1 MQNFEIG
8 FASTK
13 LGESFNSKSANNSRF
28 VRAMNCLAFFP
39 VTTKVVLAGSKFAGL
54 AKQIRVQCSAESL
67 VRADD

>member
-13 LGESFNSKSANNSRF
+13 LGESFNSKSANSSRF
-28 VRAMNCLAFFP
+28 VRAINCLASFP
-39 VTTKVVLAGSKFAGL
+39 LPQNSSWPDQSSQLREK
-54 AKQIRVQCSAESL
+54 IRIQRSAEAL